1 VTSAIDP
8 TVLAIA
14 LFAVAFLY
22 SSVGHAGA
30 SGYIAVMGLMGM
42 AAIVI
47 RPTSLA
53 LNIIVGAIATV
64 QFARAG
70 HFRWA
75 LFWPFALPAVPLA
88 FFGGALRIPNHW
100 LELLLGGVLL
110 ISALLFWFRPQERD
124 TIVAPQRTLALV
136 SGAAIGVLAG
146 MTGTGGGIFLTPLLL
161 FAAWANAK
169 NAAAVSAAFILCN
182 SLAGLSG
189 FIWRGGDVPT
199 VAWPLAAA
207 VVIGGVLGSTLGAR
221 HFNTTTVKRLLGAVL
236 LIASWKLLVG
246 A

>member
-1 VTSAIDP
+1 VTEVW
-8 TVLAIA
+8 VLSLA
-14 LFAVAFLY
+14 LFGVAFLY

-30 SGYIAVMGLMGM
+30 SGYIAVMGLLGM
-42 AAIVI
+42 AATVI

-53 LNIIVGAIATV
+53 LNIIVGTIAAI

-88 FFGGALRIPNHW
+88 FFGGSLRIPNHT
-100 LELLLGGVLL
+100 LELILGGFLVVSAVLFWIKPKERED
-110 ISALLFWFRPQERD
+110 ISAPKLPTALL
-124 TIVAPQRTLALV
+124 

-161 FAAWANAK
+161 FAGWSNAK

-182 SLAGLSG
+182 SLSGLGG
-189 FIWRGGDVPT
+189 FVWRGGDVPSL
-199 VAWPLAAA
+199 AWPLAAA
-207 VVIGGVLGSTLGAR
+207 VIAGGFLGSSLGAK
-221 HFNTTTVKRLLGAVL
+221 HFNTPTVKRLLGAVL
-236 LIASWKLLVG
+236 LIASWKLLF
-246 A
+246 